1 VTSTLPELTPVP
13 NTAPVV
19 TVVIPSDLAS
29 VQGVI
34 DQISGLLA
42 SHPAPPREVMG
53 IQLAMEEALV
63 NAVKHGNQLDPSLTV
78 RVSYRL
84 LPDRFDV
91 AIRDEGPGFD
101 EADVPDPTAPE
112 NLDRP
117 CGRGLLLMRH
127 YMTSVRFV
135 GRGNVVRMSRVFG
148 NSATR

>member
-13 NTAPVV
+13 NAAPAI

-34 DQISGLLA
+34 DEISRLLA
-42 SHPAPPREVMG
+42 SHPASPREVMG
-53 IQLAMEEALV
+53 IQLALEEALV
-63 NAVKHGNQLDPSLTV
+63 NAVKHGNQLDRSLPV
-78 RVSYRL
+78 RVCYRL

-91 AIRDEGPGFD
+91 AIKDEGPGFD
-101 EADVPDPTAPE
+101 PDDVPDPTAPE

-127 YMTSVRFV
+127 YMTSVRYV
-135 GRGNVVRMSRVFG
+135 GRGNLVRMSKVFG
-148 NSATR
+148 SSGTR